1 MIDSGPNSVD
11 PDSFFDDERSYYY
24 DPFSSDDNYQ
34 DSDDFHLD
42 FNNGENEVNYFVQS
56 SLLNNDNTTI
66 APDQVL
72 PSSSS
77 NSSNS
82 DKNQQNPIIL
92 KECSFRGST
101 CRSSKTK
108 VRLSDN
114 QQDFK
119 DNFYQMFTSKKKF
132 DKKLVRGIH
141 NNICAHFNFKK
152 MTRDQYRMIDLYF
165 KEYAKY
171 SQQIL
176 IYLRDN
182 KEEILK
188 LVLGLSDVKK

>member
-11 PDSFFDDERSYYY
+11 PDSFFDDEKSYNY

-34 DSDDFHLD
+34 DLYDFHLD

-82 DKNQQNPIIL
+82 DKSQQNPIIL

-119 DNFYQMFTSKKKF
+119 DNFYQMFTSKKSLIRNWSGASIIIF
-132 DKKLVRGIH
+132 AL
-141 NNICAHFNFKK
+141 
-152 MTRDQYRMIDLYF
+152 
-165 KEYAKY
+165 
-171 SQQIL
+171 IL
-176 IYLRDN
+176 ILR
-182 KEEILK
+182 K
-188 LVLGLSDVKK
+188 